1 MIKGIGSGVG
11 GLEEALAQ
19 AAKNQKARGT
29 EGVPSAD
36 FGSTLTSAVQAVENQ
51 QAEADQ
57 SVYRVASGQDADL
70 AGMMIALEEANIG
83 LRAMAS
89 VRDKVVEAYQQIWNM
104 PI

>member
-19 AAKNQKARGT
+19 AAKNQKARGI
-29 EGVPSAD
+29 EGTPGAD
-36 FGSTLTSAVQAVENQ
+36 FGSNLTSAVQAVENQ

>member
-1 MIKGIGSGVG
+1 MVNGIQPGLA
-11 GLEEALAQ
+11 GLEEALSRAQ
-19 AAKNQKARGT
+19 DKQKADRAEAAG
-29 EGVPSAD
+29 AD
-36 FGSTLTSAVQAVENQ
+36 FGSAMIDAVQGVENQ

-57 SVYRVASGQDADL
+57 AMFRVASGQETDL
-70 AGMMIALEEANIG
+70 HGMMIALEEANIA

>member
-19 AAKNQKARGT
+19 AAKKQKAHGT
-29 EGVPSAD
+29 EEAAGAD
-36 FGSTLTSAVQAVENQ
+36 FGSNLTSAVQSVENQ
-51 QAEADQ
+51 AAQGDQ
-57 SVYRVASGQDADL
+57 SLYRVASGQDADL